1 MFCTS
6 ISCKCTTLSV
16 NANWDLVA
24 STLNDNTWIKSA
36 DLFPSHRTEFDV
48 SNSHVYT
55 YTNKF
60 LNKVVVSIDLK
71 AATEISSS
79 TGVLSIASNIA
90 NIPTKPVF
98 YDINDI
104 SNNFEYVILKI
115 MQMDLWLL
123 RLLQVQ
129 YHQEQRLAHN
139 LNILMG

>member
-1 MFCTS
+1 M
-6 ISCKCTTLSV
+6 
-16 NANWDLVA
+16 VA
-24 STLNDNTWIKSA
+24 STLNDNTWVKSA

-71 AATEISSS
+71 AATEISST

-90 NIPTKPVF
+90 NIPPKPVF

-104 SNNFEYVILKI
+104 SNNFEYVILKNNANGS
-115 MQMDLWLL
+115 
-123 RLLQVQ
+123 
-129 YHQEQRLAHN
+129 LAFKVTTGTISSGTTFSTQFEYTYG
-139 LNILMG
+139 LN